1 MLRLLLLRHAKSDWP
16 DGIDDHERP
25 LAERGRR
32 ASPLM
37 AKYMAREGLV
47 PDFVVVSSARRTIE
61 TWELLRPA
69 FGDHIRW
76 REEPRIYEAPA
87 RVILDVVRSAEPKIG
102 TLLIVGHNP
111 GLHDAALQLAGKG
124 REPDATRLGQKY
136 PTAGLAVIDF
146 KAKHWSD
153 LADQSGEL
161 ERFVTPRTIGHG

>member
-16 DGIDDHERP
+16 DGVDDHERP

-37 AKYMAREGLV
+37 ARYMSGEGLI
-47 PDFVVVSSARRTIE
+47 PDLALVSTARRTLE
-61 TWELLRPA
+61 TWELLRPVI
-69 FGDHIRW
+69 GDDIGW

-87 RVILDVVRSAEPKIG
+87 RVILDVVKSAEPSIG
-102 TLLIVGHNP
+102 TLLVVGHNP
-111 GLHDAALQLAGKG
+111 GLHDTALRLTGEG
-124 REPDATRLGQKY
+124 REPDLTRLRQKY

-146 KAKHWSD
+146 TATRWSD
-153 LADQSGEL
+153 LASQSGEL

>member
-16 DGIDDHERP
+16 DGVDDHERP

-37 AKYMAREGLV
+37 ARYMAGEGLI
-47 PDFVVVSSARRTIE
+47 PDLALVSTARRTQE
-61 TWELLRPA
+61 TWELLRPVI
-69 FGDHIRW
+69 GDDTRW

-87 RVILDVVRSAEPKIG
+87 RVILDVVRTAEPGIG
-102 TLLIVGHNP
+102 TLLVVGHNP
-111 GLHDAALQLAGKG
+111 GLHDAALRLAGSG
-124 REPDATRLGQKY
+124 RESDLTRLRQKY

-146 KAKHWSD
+146 TAARWSE